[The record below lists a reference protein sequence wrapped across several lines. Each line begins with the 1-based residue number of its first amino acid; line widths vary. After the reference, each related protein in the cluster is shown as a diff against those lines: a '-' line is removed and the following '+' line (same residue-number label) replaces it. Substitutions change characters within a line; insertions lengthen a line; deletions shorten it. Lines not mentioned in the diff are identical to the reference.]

1 MILFF
6 LRIIIIF
13 EINCRYRFNVE
24 SCNGNL
30 QNYLNALSS
39 QFLFSRP
46 VDIINS
52 KKEAVW

>member
-13 EINCRYRFNVE
+13 EISYTYRFNVE

-39 QFLFSRP
+39 LFLFYRP
-46 VDIINS
+46 VDLINS

>member
-13 EINCRYRFNVE
+13 EINYTYRFNVK

-39 QFLFSRP
+39 LFLFYRP
-46 VDIINS
+46 VDLINS